1 MSPGLYNP
9 IFVVFQSL
17 IMRKSI
23 AILAITWVPTLYS
36 SANNHALDCSDP
48 TNMKWPRSGQ
58 YSLDKLEVFHSKNA
72 QSSRQRAHEL
82 YVSAKSKLPS
92 GVVIKAS
99 EMVGPEMDEA
109 KRQLELAK
117 SHDLQVKICQEVAK
131 MHMVFEEAALLKK
144 QAAEAYKVAKSRQA
158 PGSDMKGPEI
168 EKAKR
173 LLLHAK
179 TVEQRGRMQELPILV
194 MRASYDPKTAAEVAE
209 RMKAVK
215 AVLASQ

>member
-9 IFVVFQSL
+9 IFVVFQSP

-23 AILAITWVPTLYS
+23 AILAITLVPTLYS
-36 SANNHALDCSDP
+36 SAYNPALDCSDS
-48 TNMKWPRSGQ
+48 TNMNWPRSGQ
-58 YSLDKLEVFHSKNA
+58 YSLAKLESYHSKNA
-72 QSSRQRAHEL
+72 QSSRQRAHES
-82 YVSAKSKLPS
+82 YVSAKAKLPS

-99 EMVGPEMDEA
+99 EMAGPEIDEA

-117 SHDLQVKICQEVAK
+117 SHDLQVKICQEVAQ
-131 MHMVFEEAALLKK
+131 MHMVFEEAALLRK
-144 QAAEAYKVAKSRQA
+144 QAAVSYKVAKSLQA
-158 PGSDMKGPEI
+158 PGSDMNGPDI

-173 LLLHAK
+173 LLSRAK
-179 TVEQRGRMQELPILV
+179 IVEQRGRMHELPILV

-209 RMKAVK
+209 RLKAVK